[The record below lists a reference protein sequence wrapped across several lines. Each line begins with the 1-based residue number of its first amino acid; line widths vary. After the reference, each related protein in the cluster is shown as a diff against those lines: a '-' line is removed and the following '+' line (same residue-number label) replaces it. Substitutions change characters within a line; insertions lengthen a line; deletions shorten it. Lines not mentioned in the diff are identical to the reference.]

1 MGGPALALGWGMR
14 PLVLS
19 MFLGG
24 FAIGC
29 GGAAPR
35 VSAPELSPQATRG
48 TAGPSEQIGAAMG
61 VSGLHGTLSPR
72 EVRRAL
78 RPHMDALTGCFVIQA
93 ASFESLGGQIRMAI
107 RIDGD
112 GGVRSVHAEDSTVG
126 DREVERC
133 VRRTLRSVRFPRT
146 HGGGEA
152 LVRWALSVQPPE
164 TARQARTWSSERVA
178 RVVRRRG
185 AQALERCNAGSAV
198 QVTAYLSRRGRV
210 IRAGAASTEGHDD
223 EVLDCVVDRVR
234 RWRMPR
240 TRARGVTKVTF
251 EIG

>member
-1 MGGPALALGWGMR
+1 MRRLALPM
-14 PLVLS
+14 L
-19 MFLGG
+19 LGG
-24 FAIGC
+24 FVIGC
-29 GGAAPR
+29 GGAAPQVTTPDSTPR
-35 VSAPELSPQATRG
+35 ASRDATPAPGDRTGEG
-48 TAGPSEQIGAAMG
+48 MG

-72 EVRRAL
+72 EVRRAV
-78 RPHMDALTGCFVIQA
+78 RRHMDAITGCFVIQA
-93 ASFESLGGQIRMAI
+93 ASFESLGGQIQMAI

-112 GGVRSVHAEDSTVG
+112 GRVRSAHAEDSTIG

-133 VRRTLRSVRFPRT
+133 VRRTLRAVRFPRT

-152 LVRWALSVQPPE
+152 LVHWALSVQPPE
-164 TARQARTWSSERVA
+164 TARQAATWSPERVA
-178 RVVRRRG
+178 RVVQRRG
-185 AQALERCNAGSAV
+185 AQALERCNAGSSV

-210 IRAGAASTEGHDD
+210 IRAGTASTEGHDD

-240 TRARGVTKVTF
+240 TRGRGVTKVTF